1 MPHIGAPRVAIEYTG
16 WAMRIRLF
24 AATLFAAWLT
34 ISFLSPNTANA
45 KLMFGKDETIHFIQ
59 DVDLKYQDK
68 ALYLAHKVSTQFF
81 LAGLYVNDDGYV
93 LGIKGEDKRYF
104 SMPGGD
110 ALERYQKQGLLP
122 NPLPPYSLGFFDYL
136 FGYSL
141 WIILVVLALVYGIKW
156 LKSRGAV
163 QGTA

>member
-1 MPHIGAPRVAIEYTG
+1 
-16 WAMRIRLF
+16 MRIRLF
-24 AATLFAAWLT
+24 VGTVFVAWLT
-34 ISFLSPNTANA
+34 ISLLGAGAAHA
-45 KLMFGKDETIHFIQ
+45 KMMFGNDESIHFIQ

-81 LAGLYVNDDGYV
+81 LAGIYVKDDGYV

-156 LKSRGAV
+156 LKSRGTV
-163 QGTA
+163 QETA